1 MLKNIYIET
10 SIPSFYYTSRIDAQ
24 SVARK
29 EWTREW
35 WEKYA
40 NEFELTSSVAVIDEL
55 QQGSC
60 QHTQDRINLLDNV
73 TLLELNQDITDIT
86 HIYIEHF
93 IMPNDPKGDALHLA
107 LACYY
112 KVDVLL
118 TWNCQHIANANK
130 FEHIRRINFQIG
142 LPTPILATPLNYLEE
157 KEAQR

>member
-1 MLKNIYIET
+1 M
-10 SIPSFYYTSRIDAQ
+10 
-24 SVARK
+24 
-29 EWTREW
+29 
-35 WEKYA
+35 
-40 NEFELTSSVAVIDEL
+40 TSSVAVIDEL
-55 QQGSC
+55 QQGTS

-112 KVDVLL
+112 KVDILL

-142 LPTPILATPLNYLEE
+142 LPTPILATPLNDLEE
-157 KEAQR
+157 KEA